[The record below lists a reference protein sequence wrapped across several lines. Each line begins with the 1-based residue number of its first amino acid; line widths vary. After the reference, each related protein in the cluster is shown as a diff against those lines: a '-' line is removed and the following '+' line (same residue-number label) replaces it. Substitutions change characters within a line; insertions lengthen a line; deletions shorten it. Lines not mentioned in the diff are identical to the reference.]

1 MTTNDD
7 ARTVP
12 GDGFVQSLAR
22 GLTVIAAFDAEHP
35 VMSFTEVARRTDLT
49 RATARRFLLTL
60 ETLGYVRSDGRGFEL
75 TPKVLGLGHAYL
87 SALSLP
93 QLAQPHL
100 RALSAELGESTSLSV
115 LDGSD
120 IVYVARVATKSIM
133 SVSIAVGTRL
143 PAYATSMGRVL
154 LAGLPPRELMARL
167 EAVEPRPLTERTL
180 TDREQLGAQIA
191 AVRRAGWAVVDQ
203 ELELGLRSV
212 AVPVTDAQGT
222 VVAAVNASVR
232 VSLGTGDVESL
243 DERVVPALQR
253 CARALSADVAISGHT
268 GFLSSGG
275 S

>member
-1 MTTNDD
+1 
-7 ARTVP
+7 
-12 GDGFVQSLAR
+12 
-22 GLTVIAAFDAEHP
+22 
-35 VMSFTEVARRTDLT
+35 
-49 RATARRFLLTL
+49 
-60 ETLGYVRSDGRGFEL
+60 
-75 TPKVLGLGHAYL
+75 
-87 SALSLP
+87 
-93 QLAQPHL
+93 
-100 RALSAELGESTSLSV
+100 
-115 LDGSD
+115 
-120 IVYVARVATKSIM
+120 
-133 SVSIAVGTRL
+133 
-143 PAYATSMGRVL
+143 
-154 LAGLPPRELMARL
+154 MARL

-222 VVAAVNASVR
+222 VVAAVNASMR